1 MRITSLLAPTLRED
15 PAEAEIASHRLML
28 RAGLMRKVAAGIY
41 TFLPLGHRA
50 VAKVERI
57 VREEMDRKGAQELRL
72 PIVQPAELWEE
83 TGRWAAYGDEMWR
96 VKDRHGR
103 LFCLGPTHEEI
114 ITDLV
119 RREVSSYRQLPLLLY
134 QIQNKYRDEI
144 RPRFGVMRAREFVM
158 KDAYSFHRDE
168 ESLRRTYEDMYDA
181 YSRVFSR
188 CGLDFRAVEAD
199 TGAIG
204 GHFSH
209 EFMALADTGEAG
221 LVHCDTCG
229 YAANVERAESPP
241 PAPVAGEPAPL
252 ARVATPGVRTIEEL
266 TAFLG
271 LPPQR
276 MAKILFY
283 WARDGAGG
291 AAPAG
296 RTGSSAGDE
305 GGNGGAAPGGDG
317 GAEAGWRLVAA
328 LVRGDRQLNE
338 VKLRNALGAA
348 AVHLAPP
355 EDVRRAA
362 GVPTGFAG
370 PVGLRGVLLLADPE
384 VMASPN
390 LVAGANEEG
399 FHLVNVNPGR
409 DFRPDRVVDLRSAEA
424 GDPCP
429 RCGPGVLAAR
439 RGIEV
444 GQIFQLGT
452 KYSRAMGAAYL
463 DEEGRER
470 PLIMGC
476 YGIGVTRTVAA
487 VIEQH
492 HDGDGIAWPAGVAP
506 YHVLVVP
513 VNAAE
518 APQRQ
523 AAERIYGELL
533 AAGVE
538 VCLDDRDERAGVKF
552 KDADLW
558 GFPLRVTVGPR
569 ALAEGRVEVHRRRER
584 VTETVPVEEAAG
596 RVRELLEEAGRGG
609 GG

>member
-1 MRITSLLAPTLRED
+1 MRVTRLLAPTLRAD
-15 PAEAEIASHRLML
+15 PAEAEVASHRLML
-28 RAGLMRKVAAGIY
+28 RAGLMRKVASGIY

-72 PIVQPAELWEE
+72 PILQPAELWEE
-83 TGRWAAYGDEMWR
+83 TGRWAAYGEEMWR
-96 VKDRHGR
+96 VQDRHGR

-119 RREVSSYRQLPLLLY
+119 RREVSSYRQLPVILY

-181 YSRVFSR
+181 YSRIFSR
-188 CGLDFRAVEAD
+188 CGLGFRAVEAD

-209 EFMALADTGEAG
+209 EFMALADTGEAS
-221 LVHCDTCG
+221 LVYCDACG

-252 ARVATPGVRTIEEL
+252 EKVATPGVRTIEEL
-266 TAFLG
+266 TAYLG
-271 LPPQR
+271 LPARR

-283 WARDGAGG
+283 RADGAAGG
-291 AAPAG
+291 
-296 RTGSSAGDE
+296 
-305 GGNGGAAPGGDG
+305 
-317 GAEAGWRLVAA
+317 RLVAA

-338 VKLRNALGAA
+338 VKLRNALGAGT
-348 AVHLAPP
+348 VRLAGP
-355 EDVRRAA
+355 EEVAEEA
-362 GVPTGFAG
+362 GVPAGFAG

-384 VMASPN
+384 VMVAPN
-390 LVAGANEEG
+390 LVTGANEEG

-409 DFRPDRVVDLRSAEA
+409 DFAPDRVVDLRSAEG
-424 GDPCP
+424 GDSCP
-429 RCGPGVLAAR
+429 RCGRGVLAAC

-452 KYSRAMGAAYL
+452 KYSQAMSATYL
-463 DEEGRER
+463 DEAGQER
-470 PLIMGC
+470 LMIMGC

-492 HDGDGIAWPAGVAP
+492 HDADGIAWPVGVAP
-506 YHVLVVP
+506 YHAVVVP
-513 VNAAE
+513 VNSAE
-518 APQRQ
+518 AEQRET
-523 AAERIYGELL
+523 AERVYRQLL
-533 AAGVE
+533 DLGVE
-538 VCLDDRDERAGVKF
+538 ACLDDRDERAGVKF

-558 GFPLRVTVGPR
+558 GFPFRVTVGPR
-569 ALAEGRVEVHRRRER
+569 TLAEGRLEVFRRKTRQVEA
-584 VTETVPVEEAAG
+584 VPVGEAAG
-596 RVRELLEEAGRGG
+596 RVRALVDEGLAGA
-609 GG
+609 

>member
-15 PAEAEIASHRLML
+15 PSEAEIASHRLML

-57 VREEMDRKGAQELRL
+57 VREEMDKKGAQELRL

-168 ESLRRTYEDMYDA
+168 ESLRRTYEDMHDA
-181 YSRVFSR
+181 YTRIFSR

-209 EFMALADTGEAG
+209 EFMALADTGEAS
-221 LVHCDTCG
+221 LVHCDACG
-229 YAANVERAESPP
+229 YAANVERAEAPP
-241 PAPVAGEPAPL
+241 PAPAAGEPAPL
-252 ARVATPGVRTIEEL
+252 RRVATPGVRTIEEL

-283 WARDGAGG
+283 WARDGSPGG
-291 AAPAG
+291 SAAD
-296 RTGSSAGDE
+296 SAGDR
-305 GGNGGAAPGGDG
+305 GGNGGAPAAGGKV
-317 GAEAGWRLVAA
+317 GAEAEWRLVAA

-338 VKLRNALGAA
+338 VKLRNALGAR
-348 AVHLAPP
+348 AVHLASA
-355 EDVRRAA
+355 EEVGRVA

-370 PVGLRGVLLLADPE
+370 PVGLRDVLLLADPE

-390 LVAGANEEG
+390 LVTGANEEG

-409 DFRPDRVVDLRSAEA
+409 DFHPDRVVDLRAAEG

-429 RCGPGVLAAR
+429 RCGRGILAAR

-452 KYSRAMGAAYL
+452 KYSRAMGAAFL

-470 PLIMGC
+470 LMIMGC
-476 YGIGVTRTVAA
+476 YGVGVTRTVAA

-492 HDGDGIAWPAGVAP
+492 HDGDGIAWPVGVAP
-506 YHVLVVP
+506 YHALVVP
-513 VNAAE
+513 VNWAE
-518 APQRQ
+518 AAQRE
-523 AAERIYGELL
+523 AAERIYGELM

-538 VCLDDRDERAGVKF
+538 VCLDDRDERGGVKF

-569 ALAEGRVEVHRRRER
+569 ALAEGRVEVHRRRAR
-584 VTETVPVEEAAG
+584 VTETVPVEAAAG
-596 RVRELLEEAGRGG
+596 RVREILEEVGRGERG
-609 GG
+609 